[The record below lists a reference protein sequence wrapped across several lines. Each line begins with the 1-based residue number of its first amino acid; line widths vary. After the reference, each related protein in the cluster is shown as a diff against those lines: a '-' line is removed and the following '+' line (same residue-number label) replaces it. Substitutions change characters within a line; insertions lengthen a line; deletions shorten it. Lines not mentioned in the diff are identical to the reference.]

1 MESEN
6 VTELFRAAFRRDDAE
21 AIRAIFERNPALKSR
36 INDPVAAFDAP
47 LIVVVRS
54 REMLDVLLSAGADIN
69 AKSRWWAGGFGLLHC
84 ASPDL
89 AAYAIERGAVVDA
102 QAAARLGKLDRL
114 RELVGADPG
123 LVHSRGG
130 DGQLPLHFAANTE
143 VAEYLLEQGAE
154 IDARDIDH
162 ESTAA
167 QWMVRERQE
176 VARLLVRRGGHA
188 DLLIAAALGDVDLIQ
203 RLLDA
208 DPECIRLRVNEHFFP
223 KRNPR
228 SGGTIYQWTLGF
240 HVSPHEVA
248 KQFGHE
254 EVFQVLM
261 ARSPADV
268 KLLAACWSGADEAAV
283 KALVAEHPE
292 LTRSVTDAYAHQ
304 VADAA
309 RNNNLGA
316 VRLMLA
322 AGLPVDGRGQHGG
335 TPLHWAAWHG
345 NAEMVKL
352 LLSYRPPLESSDND
366 FHAKPIGW
374 AVHGSENGWN
384 RDKGDYGATVE
395 ALLASGAQLLE
406 KLGGTDVVQA
416 VLRRHGLNE

>member
-395 ALLASGAQLLE
+395 ALLAAGAQLLE